1 MKSPLDKQNN
11 LMRVS
16 ESKGLSKSSRS
27 SINKKTF
34 KQWFKAAKN
43 FTSDHGTVSDD
54 GDFWYNQSLT
64 NGSIIVMVNGI
75 FEEKSS
81 ENGTLYSTM
90 DLDGIDIPLNLTEVL

>member
-1 MKSPLDKQNN
+1 M
-11 LMRVS
+11 
-16 ESKGLSKSSRS
+16 
-27 SINKKTF
+27 
-34 KQWFKAAKN
+34 FKAALN
-43 FTSDHGTVSDD
+43 VTSDHGTVSDD